1 MVWEYLFWLL
11 LTTSNKYA
19 GARTSNTVSIFNY
32 LNYSIVVMYH
42 NTTHHDFHLG
52 RFFAVLGPTHYRIMY
67 VRGFQID
74 DAWGAVGWYRGWP
87 GNICRPEGCLWK
99 NNKQQQRYLR
109 PAFLWDLKKTVTVC
123 FFFKFHESQQKWLT
137 ICKMRHL

>member
-1 MVWEYLFWLL
+1 MSCLFFEPIKGIQELHNVILYVKVSTKYVWYANIYFGYSWQPVIC
-11 LTTSNKYA
+11 KYA
-19 GARTSNTVSIFNY
+19 GARNSKTVFITNY

-74 DAWGAVGWYRGWP
+74 DA
-87 GNICRPEGCLWK
+87 
-99 NNKQQQRYLR
+99 
-109 PAFLWDLKKTVTVC
+109 
-123 FFFKFHESQQKWLT
+123 
-137 ICKMRHL
+137 